1 MIYFIYIAVC
11 LAMIILQTSVM
22 PYLPLFDHFYDL
34 IALVVIY
41 LGLYRSVRESIFLIV
56 FVSVLMDTLS
66 GGPFGLYLATYG
78 WIYIGVVWMR
88 RFMRVGNQLLLPAV
102 MAAGILI
109 QNIISI
115 GTVTILIP
123 QTQMPTTVFRTV
135 ATQILW
141 AVVTGPLLL
150 TLFNYAHQR
159 WDHWTA
165 ELFADRNGLS

>member
-22 PYLPLFDHFYDL
+22 PYFPLFQHFYDL

-41 LGLYRSVRESIFLIV
+41 LGLYRPVRESIFLIV

-78 WIYIGVVWMR
+78 WIFVGVVWMR

-102 MAAGILI
+102 MAVGILI

-115 GTVTILIP
+115 GTVTLLIP
-123 QTQMPTTVFRTV
+123 ETQMPTTVLRTV
-135 ATQILW
+135 FTQILW
-141 AVVTGPLLL
+141 AVITGPLVLKF
-150 TLFNYAHQR
+150 FNYGHRQ
-159 WDHWTA
+159 WNQWTA
-165 ELFADRNGLS
+165 ELFAERNGLS

>member
-11 LAMIILQTSVM
+11 LALIILQTSVM
-22 PYLPLFDHFYDL
+22 PYLPLFNRFYDL

-41 LGLYRSVRESIFLIV
+41 LGLYRPVRESIFLIV

-78 WIYIGVVWMR
+78 WIYVGVVWMR

-102 MAAGILI
+102 MAVGILI

-123 QTQMPTTVFRTV
+123 ESQMPTKVFSTVT
-135 ATQILW
+135 TQILW
-141 AVVTGPLLL
+141 AVITGPLLL
-150 TLFNYAHQR
+150 ALFNYAHQR
-159 WDHWTA
+159 WDHWTT
-165 ELFADRNGLS
+165 ELFADRNGLR

>member
-22 PYLPLFDHFYDL
+22 PYLAWFNHFYDL

-41 LGLYRSVRESIFLIV
+41 LGLYRPVRESIFLIA

-102 MAAGILI
+102 MAVGILI

-115 GTVTILIP
+115 GTVTMLIP
-123 QTQMPTTVFRTV
+123 DSQIPAAVLRTV
-135 ATQILW
+135 TIQILW
-141 AVVTGPLLL
+141 AVTTGPLLL
-150 TLFNYAHQR
+150 MLFNYGHQR
-159 WDHWTA
+159 WDQWTA
-165 ELFADRNGLS
+165 ELFAERNGLS